1 MRGDKPVV
9 NQQLSYDVSGTQ
21 KGHWV
26 TRLTGMTKIL
36 VLLSLSI
43 IGMVSYDTWYLVAL
57 TIFAITFYQS
67 AHLRWHQVRGLLYA
81 IAAFTALNLV
91 LVYVFNPAYG
101 SQIYGTS
108 HVLVGHGF
116 FVLTWEELFYL
127 LNMLLKYVF
136 IVPLILAFLF
146 TTNPSEL
153 ASGMNRIGFS
163 YKISYAVELSLRYIP
178 DVIRDFKQISLAQQA
193 RGLEM
198 SRKAG
203 MWKRL
208 KRSTQILIPLV
219 FSSMDKIE
227 VTTRAMKLRRFGTN
241 KHRTWYMTQKLA
253 KIDYLI
259 LIVTVVL
266 IMIGIGLF
274 WVDGGRFYNPFR

>member
-1 MRGDKPVV
+1 MV
-9 NQQLSYDVSGTQ
+9 NQQASYDIAETQ
-21 KGHWV
+21 KGRWV

-36 VLLSLSI
+36 VLLSLSV

-57 TIFAITFYQS
+57 TIFAILFYQS
-67 AHLRWHQVRGLLYA
+67 AHLKWHQVRGLLYA
-81 IAAFTALNLV
+81 IAAFTALNLI
-91 LVYVFNPAYG
+91 LVYVFNPNYG

-108 HVLVGHGF
+108 HVIAGSGYF
-116 FVLTWEELFYL
+116 ILTWEELFYL

-136 IVPLILAFLF
+136 IVPLIFAFLY

-153 ASGMNRIGFS
+153 ASSMNRIGFS

-198 SRKAG
+198 SKKAG
-203 MWKRL
+203 VWNRL

-227 VTTRAMKLRRFGTN
+227 VTTRAMKLRRFGTQ
-241 KHRTWYMTQKLA
+241 KKRTWYMYQRLSKS
-253 KIDYLI
+253 DYLI
-259 LIVTVVL
+259 LTVTTLL
-266 IMIGIGLF
+266 IIIGIGLF
-274 WVDGGRFYNPFR
+274 WVDGSRFYNPFK

>member
-1 MRGDKPVV
+1 MI
-9 NQQLSYDVSGTQ
+9 NQQVAYDVDNAQ
-21 KGHWV
+21 KNRWV

-36 VLLSLSI
+36 VLLSLSV
-43 IGMVSYDTWYLVAL
+43 IGMVSYDTWYLVVL
-57 TIFAITFYQS
+57 TVFAILFYQS
-67 AHLRWHQVRGLLYA
+67 AHLKWHQVKGLIYA

-101 SQIYGTS
+101 AIIYGTN
-108 HVLVGHGF
+108 HPLIGHGF
-116 FVLTWEELFYL
+116 FTLTWEELFYL
-127 LNMLLKYVF
+127 FNMLLKYIF

-153 ASGMNRIGFS
+153 AAGMNRIGFS

-203 MWKRL
+203 LWNRL
-208 KRSTQILIPLV
+208 KRSSQILIPLV

-227 VTTRAMKLRRFGTN
+227 ITTRAMKLRRFGTN
-241 KHRTWYMTQKLA
+241 KKRTWYMTQQFGKLDF
-253 KIDYLI
+253 IILTITGILI
-259 LIVTVVL
+259 LV
-266 IMIGIGLF
+266 GIGLF
-274 WVDGGRFYNPFR
+274 WIDGGRFYNPFKG

>member
-1 MRGDKPVV
+1 MV
-9 NQQLSYDVSGTQ
+9 NQQLSYDVGETQ
-21 KGHWV
+21 RGRWV

-36 VLLSLSI
+36 VLLSLSV
-43 IGMVSYDTWYLVAL
+43 IGMVSYDTWYLLAL
-57 TIFAITFYQS
+57 TVFAILFYQS
-67 AHLRWHQVRGLLYA
+67 AHLKWHQVRGLLYA

-101 SQIYGTS
+101 SQIYGSS
-108 HVLVGHGF
+108 HVIIGQGF
-116 FVLTWEELFYL
+116 FVVTWEELFYL

-136 IVPLILAFLF
+136 IVPLIFAFLF

-153 ASGMNRIGFS
+153 VAGMNRIGFS

-198 SRKAG
+198 SKKAG
-203 MWKRL
+203 MWQRL
-208 KRSTQILIPLV
+208 KRSSQILIPLV

-241 KHRTWYMTQKLA
+241 KRRTWYMTQKFGKL
-253 KIDYLI
+253 DYLVLTATLLFI
-259 LIVTVVL
+259 LIGV
-266 IMIGIGLF
+266 GLF

>member
-1 MRGDKPVV
+1 M
-9 NQQLSYDVSGTQ
+9 NQQISYDVGKSQ
-21 KGHWV
+21 ENRWV

-43 IGMVSYDTWYLVAL
+43 IGMVSYDTWYLIVL
-57 TIFAITFYQS
+57 TVFAVLFYQS
-67 AHLRWHQVRGLLYA
+67 AHLKWHQVRGLLYA
-81 IAAFTALNLV
+81 IAAFTALNLI
-91 LVYVFNPAYG
+91 LVYLFNPAYG
-101 SQIYGTS
+101 SQVYGSS
-108 HVLVGHGF
+108 HILIGRGF
-116 FVLTWEELFYL
+116 FALTWEELFYL

-153 ASGMNRIGFS
+153 AAGMSRIGFP

-198 SRKAG
+198 SKKAG
-203 MWKRL
+203 LWNRL

-227 VTTRAMKLRRFGTN
+227 ITTRAMKLRRFGT
-241 KHRTWYMTQKLA
+241 KQRRTWYMTQKLG
-253 KIDYLI
+253 KIDYLVLVSTGL
-259 LIVTVVL
+259 LIAV
-266 IMIGIGLF
+266 GIGLF
-274 WVDGGRFYNPFR
+274 WVDGGRFYNPFK